1 MRNYAMSNV
10 TSDNITSVNA
20 SPMQMLSLEHPVSVG
35 KLSASTWQM
44 PKGNAMTLLYVE
56 TSTNFILDGEPH
68 HTATGEVL
76 LLSPNSKVNSLTG
89 SVWQLSFQLDL
100 LSTLGEGLGDTFARW
115 SSLSFLAVSGLRRYS
130 VAAPQVWLTSLK
142 ALEGE
147 LTAQDLG
154 YCETSKAYLALLI
167 VQLARLAEKDLE
179 VAGDSDHPLIGKV
192 VSYIDQNYTEPIS
205 LSSVA
210 KRFHRSAPYLT
221 TLFREEIGR
230 SLNDCIL
237 ERRTEEARRLLRHS
251 GLSIAEVGERVGY
264 PEPTHFSRLFR
275 KRVGIS
281 PTAFRNGERNVK
293 SG

>member
-1 MRNYAMSNV
+1 
-10 TSDNITSVNA
+10 
-20 SPMQMLSLEHPVSVG
+20 
-35 KLSASTWQM
+35 
-44 PKGNAMTLLYVE
+44 MTLLYVE
-56 TSTNFILDGEPH
+56 TPSTFTLNGEPH
-68 HTATGEVL
+68 HAATGEVL

-89 SVWQLSFQLDL
+89 RAWRLSFQLDL
-100 LSTLGEGLGDTFARW
+100 LSTLGEGLGDTFESW
-115 SSLSFLAVSGLRRYS
+115 TSLSSLAVSGLRRYT

-167 VQLARLAEKDLE
+167 VQFTRLAEKDLE
-179 VAGDSDHPLIGKV
+179 VAGGSDHPRIRKV
-192 VSYIDQNYTEPIS
+192 IAYIDQAYTKPIT

-210 KRFHRSAPYLT
+210 KKFHRSAPYLT
-221 TLFREEIGR
+221 TLFKEETGR

-251 GLSIAEVGERVGY
+251 SLPVAEVGERVGY

-275 KRVGIS
+275 KRVGVS
-281 PTAFRNGERNVK
+281 PTAFRNGKRNVK